1 MVSKHLFNAK
11 IVMKKIIRITTV
23 PVSLGT
29 LLKGQLKFM
38 SKHFEVI
45 GISSEGDALKE
56 VNHNEGIKTI
66 PVNMTRTIT
75 PFKDL
80 KALFQL
86 YRVFKKEKP
95 QIVHT
100 HTPKAGTVGMLAAR
114 LAGVPHRLH
123 TIAGMPLL
131 EATGMKRKILNLVE
145 KITYSGATLV
155 LPNSF
160 AMKDIIIEE
169 KFCSEKKLRV
179 IGNGSSNGIDTD
191 HYDVKKVPL
200 ESIESLKQQL
210 NITPQDVVFLFIG
223 RVVKDKG
230 INELVEAFNTISQSR
245 SNAKLIIVGG
255 KEAELDPIAPATEA
269 IIASNN
275 NIHET
280 GAVKDIR
287 PYVAVSD
294 VLAFPS
300 YREGF
305 PNVVLQASCMEKP
318 CIVTDINGCNEIIS
332 NNYNGLIIPPKDSEA
347 LRKAMMTLYDNPN
360 KIKELAVNARPNII
374 NKYKRELIWK
384 ELLELYN
391 NLN

>member
-1 MVSKHLFNAK
+1 
-11 IVMKKIIRITTV
+11 MKKIIRITTV

-38 SKHFEVI
+38 SKHYEVI
-45 GISSEGDALKE
+45 GVSSEGDALKE